1 MSWDLFIA
9 ITIQARKD
17 DRIFSFSICGQM
29 PVSVFFH
36 VYFITVMFSTGLVL
50 TETEDLHLL
59 SFLQHLRSLWEVP
72 RLLSGNFT
80 ELTKFDRTTGQDT
93 VAGDNIT
100 QPSNAIALSVKQHIF
115 LTV

>member
-1 MSWDLFIA
+1 MSWYLFIA

-59 SFLQHLRSLWEVP
+59 SFLQHLCSLWEVP

-93 VAGDNIT
+93 MAGDNIT